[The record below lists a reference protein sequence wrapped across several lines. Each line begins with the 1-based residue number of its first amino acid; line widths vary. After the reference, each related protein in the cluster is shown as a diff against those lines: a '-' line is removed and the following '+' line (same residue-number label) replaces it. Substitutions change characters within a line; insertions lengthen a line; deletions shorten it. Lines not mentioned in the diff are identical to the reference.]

1 MKEREFKKEYKNFFN
16 SIYISNDKKK
26 IIMDNIIDNKKKKVF
41 FLKPSMAILMLFMT
55 IFLGITVYAAV
66 NSELFNT
73 LVVKYKERKDGE
85 KDVELSSSAIK
96 EINYQADVSQF
107 DKNGK
112 YKIYS
117 TSEIEKLLGIK
128 ILKSGIFKNQNMYIN
143 AMEKDKNNNIGYIG
157 INYQE
162 TASSN
167 NNFIVG
173 WFKVHITTKYA
184 ESKNVNENVNLF
196 WSHDAKE
203 IFIKNLNTKAM
214 VSKDSDSSF
223 RCRFDYDN
231 IKYNILVSFIN
242 FNTFSEDEKLKK
254 ISDFFETLSY

>member
-96 EINYQADVSQF
+96 EINYQADVSKF

-184 ESKNVNENVNLF
+184 ESKNVNENVNM
-196 WSHDAKE
+196 
-203 IFIKNLNTKAM
+203 NYLNSNYSYQFNQYMNSLTN
-214 VSKDSDSSF
+214 SYSSSQL
-223 RCRFDYDN
+223 
-231 IKYNILVSFIN
+231 YNQHNQFNQQIHSIN
-242 FNTFSEDEKLKK
+242 NQNNTNYQINQMNQINYFNSMNQNQ
-254 ISDFFETLSY
+254 